1 MPLLGPLFQAFNL
14 ITDIINDFRSRPE
27 KPNVQDQEIDEAM
40 GAALDESQ
48 PIDEV
53 IGAVVDGSEEFIIQ
67 RLTREGELTP
77 DNIEEITDD
86 VEGNAAT
93 LLATIYGVGL
103 AVEAGSLGQVDTQ
116 GEYLVQALAGL
127 GVDDVTGMELEARV
141 SEGVMPAL
149 EQDVNREHRAKKSN
163 FQDWV
168 EFQLRNKDSDEG
180 WLEFRGIDGLRPDQ
194 QEHLERAALK
204 NLEPEE
210 LIETPVEAGIIP
222 DEETLQNQLDIAG
235 LPEDTKDLFLE
246 VRDNLDQTTRIYE
259 ERTVAEELVTQLDD
273 AVRAG
278 EITAAEAGELVPGE
292 IEEARDSLIAR
303 WRFLEELPQQ
313 SPSES
318 DIIQML
324 TGGYRSLS
332 ETRERL
338 ERGFLDTEKYED
350 LLRDEV
356 RKDLDG
362 DLQEAVA
369 LGIMS
374 EGRFSDLAEFAGLD
388 DQAIEQLLQGRS
400 YSDITEQRL
409 AEETSPSERSV
420 RTIIGIGEA
429 RGSALQASG
438 IETVQDLANAS
449 QEDVAEAAQVSPETA
464 QDFIDAAA
472 RRVSSS

>member
-1 MPLLGPLFQAFNL
+1 MALFDGVVQGVLETLRAIEEW
-14 ITDIINDFRSRPE
+14 ITATDDPDADVTQMNDQLAQFIE
-27 KPNVQDQEIDEAM
+27 DA
-40 GAALDESQ
+40 Q
-48 PIDEV
+48 PIDD
-53 IGAVVDGSEEFIIQ
+53 IA
-67 RLTREGELTP
+67 
-77 DNIEEITDD
+77 EEIVEFTVEFVVSDLQEQGRVKWENVEED
-86 VEGNAAT
+86 LEGIEGNAAT
-93 LLATIYGVGL
+93 VLGSVYAAGMAL
-103 AVEAGSLGQVDTQ
+103 EAGTLGQVDTQ
-116 GEYLVQALAGL
+116 GEYMPQLLAGL
-127 GVDDVTGMELEARV
+127 AVDDVVGGELEARMK
-141 SEGVMPAL
+141 EGVMPAW
-149 EQDVNREHRAKKSN
+149 EQKANKEHRSKKSN

-168 EFQLRNKDSDEG
+168 EFQLRNKDSDTG

-222 DEETLQNQLDIAG
+222 DEEVLQNQLDIAG
-235 LPEDTKDLFLE
+235 LPEATKDLF
-246 VRDNLDQTTRIYE
+246 VDVVDNLPRTTRIYE
-259 ERTVAEELVTQLDD
+259 ERTVAEELVTQIDD

-278 EITAAEAGELVPGE
+278 EISPAEAAELIPDE
-292 IEEARDSLIAR
+292 ISEAEAALQDR
-303 WRFLEELPQQ
+303 WLLMEELPQQ

-324 TGGYRSLS
+324 TGGYRGLQ
-332 ETRERL
+332 ETKERL
-338 ERGFLDTEKYED
+338 DRGFLDSDKYED

-369 LGIMS
+369 LGIIS

-388 DQAIEQLLQGRS
+388 DQAIEQLLQGKS
-400 YSDITEQRL
+400 YTDITERRL

-429 RGSALQASG
+429 RGSALQAIG

-449 QEDVAEAAQVSPETA
+449 QEDVAEAAQVSESTA

-472 RRVSSS
+472 RRVGG